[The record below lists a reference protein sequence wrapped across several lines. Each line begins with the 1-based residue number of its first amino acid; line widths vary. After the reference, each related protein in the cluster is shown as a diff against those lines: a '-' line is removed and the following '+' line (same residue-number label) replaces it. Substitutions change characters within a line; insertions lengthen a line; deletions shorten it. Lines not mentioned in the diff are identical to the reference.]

1 MSATAAEE
9 QSEGIRSSR
18 SIRAYIAMA
27 HSRPVPDIE
36 HIERLRG
43 EHLAALLREK
53 IVAWSEETAEK
64 GGHLTEAQVEELV
77 TLLRS
82 LTA

>member
-1 MSATAAEE
+1 MSAAATD
-9 QSEGIRSSR
+9 QPAEGIRSSR
-18 SIRAYIAMA
+18 SLRAYIAMA
-27 HSRPVPDIE
+27 HSRQVPNAE
-36 HIERLRG
+36 HIEALRG

-53 IVAWSEETAEK
+53 IIAWSEETAEK